1 MVLLNR
7 FGESCCG
14 YGQTGKTP
22 KTEAVCSTKKIRI
35 ALAGNANVGKSA
47 LFNYLTG
54 LHQHVANWPGK
65 TVEMAEGSLCYKDYE
80 IDIVDLPGIYS
91 LSTFSTEEK
100 ITREY
105 IEETKPDIVI
115 NVVDSCAL
123 ERNLFFTLQLLE
135 LGAPVVV
142 ALNQSDGAKKRG
154 IFIDERKL
162 SKTLGIPIVKT
173 IATTGVGVSKLL
185 TLCTITS
192 GLKKKKI
199 SKIRTKKKKTNTDE
213 RYLAAGRIARKV
225 MKITEPKELLVDKL
239 DELTTHRFLGYII
252 MLAVMG
258 VVFYS
263 IFAFGGTVSTA
274 ISEFFNTF
282 KPQATDL
289 TTKLLWEGLFG
300 GLVAGITLVIPYA
313 IPFYLLLS
321 ILEDTGYITR
331 IAYLLDGIAHKIG
344 FHGKAIIPIILGYG
358 CNVPACFGCRI
369 MEYDR
374 DRLVTAF
381 AITLI
386 PCTART
392 VVILA
397 LVGAYLG
404 AEWAIGIYIFN
415 LVVIAIL
422 AKIAFK
428 ALPGEPMGLIMEMP
442 PYRVPSPSAVLKHTW
457 WKIKSILVVVFPYY
471 MIGGLV
477 FAAAYL
483 AGTFDMLNSAF
494 APITEGW
501 LGLPAYAATL
511 LLFGIV
517 RKELIVVL
525 PAVLYATTDLS
536 AIMTPVQMVVLT
548 VVTLFYVPC
557 LATIEAL
564 RREFGLGKALGITA
578 FELVFAILLGGLVFR
593 VLNLI
598 GI

>member
-1 MVLLNR
+1 MGMLDII
-7 FGESCCG
+7 GESCCG
-14 YGQTGKTP
+14 YGKTR
-22 KTEAVCSTKKIRI
+22 KTSKPTCSTKKIRI

-65 TVEMAEGSLCYKDYE
+65 TVEMAEGSLCYKNYE
-80 IDIVDLPGIYS
+80 IDIIDLPGIYS
-91 LSTFSTEEK
+91 LSTFSKEEK
-100 ITREY
+100 VTREY
-105 IEETKPDIVI
+105 IEEEKPDVVI

-135 LGAPVVV
+135 LEVPVVL

-154 IFIDERKL
+154 ILIDEKKL
-162 SKTLGIPIVKT
+162 SEILGIPVVKT
-173 IATTGVGVSKLL
+173 VATTGAGVGKLL

-192 GLKKKKI
+192 GLKRKAKTEKGKI
-199 SKIRTKKKKTNTDE
+199 NTDK
-213 RYLAAGRIARKV
+213 RYLAAGKIARKT
-225 MKITEPKELLVDKL
+225 MKLTQPKELLVDKI
-239 DELTTHRFLGYII
+239 DELTTHGIFGYII
-252 MLAVMG
+252 MLVVLG

-263 IFAFGGTVSTA
+263 IFAFGGSVSSIIA
-274 ISEFFNTF
+274 DFFNTL
-282 KPQATDL
+282 KPQAPDL
-289 TTKLLWEGLFG
+289 ATKLLWEGLFG
-300 GLVAGITLVIPYA
+300 GFVAGITLVIPYA
-313 IPFYLLLS
+313 IPFYILLS
-321 ILEDTGYITR
+321 VLEDTGYITR
-331 IAYLLDGIAHKIG
+331 IAYLLDGIAHKVG
-344 FHGKAIIPIILGYG
+344 FHGKAIIPMILGYG

-369 MEYDR
+369 LEYER

-381 AITLI
+381 AVTLI

-415 LVVIAIL
+415 LAVIAIL

-442 PYRVPSPSAVLKHTW
+442 PYRIPSPGAILKHTW
-457 WKIKSILVVVFPYY
+457 WKIKSILLVVFPYY
-471 MIGGLV
+471 MVGGLI
-477 FAAAYL
+477 FAVAYL
-483 AGTFDMLNSAF
+483 VGAFDLLNSTF

-536 AIMTPVQMVVLT
+536 TILTPVQMIVLT
-548 VVTLFYVPC
+548 VVALFYIPC

-564 RREFGLGKALGITA
+564 RREFGLGKALAITA
-578 FELVFAILLGGLVFR
+578 FEIVFAIVLGGLVYR
-593 VLNLI
+593 ALGLV
-598 GI
+598 GIF

>member
-1 MVLLNR
+1 MGMLDII
-7 FGESCCG
+7 GESCCG
-14 YGQTGKTP
+14 YGKTR
-22 KTEAVCSTKKIRI
+22 KTSKPTCSTKKIRI

-65 TVEMAEGSLCYKDYE
+65 TVEMAEGSLCYKNYE
-80 IDIVDLPGIYS
+80 IDIIDLPGIYS
-91 LSTFSTEEK
+91 LSTFSKEEK
-100 ITREY
+100 VTREY
-105 IEETKPDIVI
+105 IEEEKPDVVI

-135 LGAPVVV
+135 LEVPVVL

-154 IFIDERKL
+154 ILIDEKKL
-162 SKTLGIPIVKT
+162 SEILGIPVVKT
-173 IATTGVGVSKLL
+173 VATTGAGVGKLL

-192 GLKKKKI
+192 GLKRKAKTEKGKI
-199 SKIRTKKKKTNTDE
+199 NTDK
-213 RYLAAGRIARKV
+213 RYLAAGKIARKT
-225 MKITEPKELLVDKL
+225 MKLTQPKELLVDKI
-239 DELTTHRFLGYII
+239 DELTTHGIFGYII
-252 MLAVMG
+252 MLVVLG

-263 IFAFGGTVSTA
+263 IFAFGGSVSSIIA
-274 ISEFFNTF
+274 DFFNTL
-282 KPQATDL
+282 KPQAPDL
-289 TTKLLWEGLFG
+289 ATKLLWEGLFG
-300 GLVAGITLVIPYA
+300 GFVAGITLVIPYA
-313 IPFYLLLS
+313 IPFYILLS
-321 ILEDTGYITR
+321 VLEDTGYITR
-331 IAYLLDGIAHKIG
+331 IAYLLDGIAHKVG
-344 FHGKAIIPIILGYG
+344 FHGKAIIPMILGYG

-369 MEYDR
+369 LEYER

-381 AITLI
+381 AVTLI

-415 LVVIAIL
+415 LAVIAIL

-442 PYRVPSPSAVLKHTW
+442 PYRIPSPGAILKHTW
-457 WKIKSILVVVFPYY
+457 WKIKSILLVVFPYY
-471 MIGGLV
+471 MVGGLI
-477 FAAAYL
+477 FAVAYL
-483 AGTFDMLNSAF
+483 VGAFDLLNSTF

-517 RKELIVVL
+517 SKELIVVL

-536 AIMTPVQMVVLT
+536 TILTPVQMIVLT
-548 VVTLFYVPC
+548 VVALFYIPC

-564 RREFGLGKALGITA
+564 RREFGLGKALAITA
-578 FELVFAILLGGLVFR
+578 FEIVFAIVLGGLVYR
-593 VLNLI
+593 ALGLV
-598 GI
+598 GIF